1 MRHVRQGDGMNVE
14 TLEQVR
20 NLTEAR
26 ARFYELLA
34 SLYFKELDEQG
45 IRRLAASGLDSLSIG
60 NDEADAGLAAM
71 ASYLK
76 HCGRNVRQDLAVDF
90 AGAILAAGSYEERR
104 ATPYESV
111 FTSESG
117 LLMQE
122 ARDEV
127 YRYYCDAGVQVEV
140 ALRTP
145 EDHLS
150 FECEFMA
157 AMAHRMI
164 EALDEGD
171 YARAAELAH
180 TQQLFHR
187 EHLANWMDDYCDC
200 LRECAATRFYQG
212 VAQLTH
218 GFIGEDA
225 VMLSDTVEAL
235 EETRA

>member
-1 MRHVRQGDGMNVE
+1 MNAE
-14 TLEQVR
+14 TLAQVR
-20 NLTEAR
+20 NLAEAR
-26 ARFYELLA
+26 AQFYELLA
-34 SLYFKELDEQG
+34 SLYFRELDERG
-45 IRRLAASGLDSLSIG
+45 IGRLAAGGLGALSIG

-76 HCGRNVRQDLAVDF
+76 HRGRNVRQDLAVDF

-127 YRYYCDAGVQVEV
+127 YRFYCDAGIQVEV
-140 ALRTP
+140 TLQTP

-157 AMAHRMI
+157 TMARRMI
-164 EALDEGD
+164 ESIDEGD
-171 YARAAELAH
+171 CARAAELAH

-200 LRECAATRFYQG
+200 LKGCAATRFYQG

-218 GFIGEDA
+218 GFIEEDA
-225 VMLSDTVEAL
+225 IMLSDTVEAL
-235 EETRA
+235 EGVLA